1 MNRTA
6 RRDGTPEN
14 DRQRNQDNSRN
25 GQQGWGSA
33 ARNGARTNPR
43 GAVRGA
49 ARGAGRGA
57 GRNDARKAPVPQPID
72 SSPRDVDRF
81 VPNVNPAKH
90 QHVSE
95 DEAAE
100 ILASEKKEKQ
110 QVRLQKVLA
119 SAGVASRR
127 MSEKL
132 IAAGRVEVNGEV
144 VRQMGLRI
152 DPSVD
157 VVRVDGTRVQVNEEM
172 VYFVLNKPRGVHST
186 MHDDLGRPHVGELVE
201 AKFNQGQGLFHV
213 GRLDA
218 ATEGLLLLTNDGEL
232 ANRLMHPKY
241 EVPKTYMAT
250 VLGEADRALIRTLK
264 EGVDLEDGIAKA
276 DYVQIVDVWQ
286 GKSLVKIEL
295 HEGRKHIVR
304 RMLKAAGFPVQALV
318 RTKIHTVQLGEQKP
332 GTVRALNSSEL
343 QSLYKAVGL

>member
-1 MNRTA
+1 MNKPA
-6 RRDGTPEN
+6 RRDGTP
-14 DRQRNQDNSRN
+14 DRNREHKRAGFRTEPRSKTPKGR
-25 GQQGWGSA
+25 GQ
-33 ARNGARTNPR
+33 ARTQ
-43 GAVRGA
+43 A
-49 ARGAGRGA
+49 AAQ
-57 GRNDARKAPVPQPID
+57 GRNPQANPPLE
-72 SSPRDVDRF
+72 SNPRDVDRF
-81 VPNVNPAKH
+81 VPNVNVSKH
-90 QHVSE
+90 QHVTE
-95 DEAAE
+95 DEAAQ
-100 ILASEKKEKQ
+100 ILASDKKEKQ
-110 QVRLQKVLA
+110 QVRLQKVLS

-144 VRQMGLRI
+144 VQQMGLRI

-186 MHDDLGRPHVGELVE
+186 MHDDLGRPHVGELIE

-241 EVPKTYMAT
+241 EVSKTYMAT
-250 VLGEADRALIRTLK
+250 VLGEADRSLIRTLK
-264 EGVDLEDGIAKA
+264 DGVDLEDGMARA

-286 GKSLVKIEL
+286 GKSLIKVEL

-332 GTVRALNSSEL
+332 GTVRALNRSEL

>member
-1 MNRTA
+1 MNKPA
-6 RRDGTPEN
+6 RRDGTP
-14 DRQRNQDNSRN
+14 DRNREHKRAGFRTEPRSKTPKGR
-25 GQQGWGSA
+25 GQ
-33 ARNGARTNPR
+33 ARTQ
-43 GAVRGA
+43 A
-49 ARGAGRGA
+49 AAQ
-57 GRNDARKAPVPQPID
+57 GRNPQANPPLE
-72 SSPRDVDRF
+72 SNPRDVDRF
-81 VPNVNPAKH
+81 VPNVNPSKH
-90 QHVSE
+90 QHVTE
-95 DEAAE
+95 DEAAQ
-100 ILASEKKEKQ
+100 ILASDKKEKQ
-110 QVRLQKVLA
+110 QVRLQKVLS

-144 VRQMGLRI
+144 VQQMGLRI

-172 VYFVLNKPRGVHST
+172 VYFALNKPRGVHST
-186 MHDDLGRPHVGELVE
+186 MHDDLGRPHVGELIE

-241 EVPKTYMAT
+241 EVSKTYMAT
-250 VLGEADRALIRTLK
+250 VLGEADRSLIRTLK
-264 EGVDLEDGIAKA
+264 DGVDLEDGMARA

-286 GKSLVKIEL
+286 GKSLIKVEL

-332 GTVRALNSSEL
+332 GTVRALNRSEL

>member
-14 DRQRNQDNSRN
+14 NRPRKNSRV
-25 GQQGWGSA
+25 GQNKRGQAQQQPPIES
-33 ARNGARTNPR
+33 NPR
-43 GAVRGA
+43 
-49 ARGAGRGA
+49 
-57 GRNDARKAPVPQPID
+57 N
-72 SSPRDVDRF
+72 VDRF
-81 VPNVNPAKH
+81 VPNVNQAKR

-95 DEAAE
+95 DEAARA
-100 ILASEKKEKQ
+100 LASDKKEKQ
-110 QVRLQKVLA
+110 QVRLQKVLSA
-119 SAGVASRR
+119 AGVASRR

-132 IAAGRVEVNGEV
+132 IAAGRVEVNGEIV
-144 VRQMGLRI
+144 QQMGLRI

-157 VVRVDGTRVQVNEEM
+157 VVRVDGTRVQVNEEV
-172 VYFVLNKPRGVHST
+172 VYFALNKPRGVHST

-241 EVPKTYMAT
+241 KVSKTYMAT
-250 VLGEADRALIRTLK
+250 VLGEADRSLIRTLK

-286 GKSLVKIEL
+286 GKSLIKVEL

-332 GTVRALNSSEL
+332 GTVRALNRSEL